1 MITDRSDLPA
11 YDPTSE
17 QTLENPFPEYAQR
30 RASACPIAPVDS
42 LEVPFWTLFGYD
54 DIRAALLNPKTYS
67 NRYGNTPVFQ
77 KSIGFFADAPAH
89 THFRAIFR
97 KRLSP
102 ESLAALKPR
111 VQQLAEDLLTDML
124 AKGPLVELHDD
135 FALPLPVKVVS
146 ILLGIP
152 GEDYFRL
159 KHWSDALMDNAFG
172 KDNQAFLDVYQG
184 VCEFF
189 DGFLDQRYAILAD
202 AGIDTPGPEHV
213 GTVLPDDWISDAIC
227 ADYMGRKLTRDEQR
241 IALMGLLVGG
251 NETTTSLITNIMWR
265 LLEQPG
271 RWEQVKSDPEGLI
284 PVAIEE
290 SLRFDAPT
298 LATFRTTLCPTKV
311 AGVELEAKQK
321 LMMAYGSAN
330 RDPAMFEDPE
340 TFRLDRDL
348 KTVSRHLAFG
358 AGPHSCPGAPLSRM
372 EVALVLHLFVARM
385 PDVAIAGPA
394 ERSVGYNFWGRRSLP
409 LRIG

>member
-1 MITDRSDLPA
+1 MTDPSSLSP
-11 YDPTSE
+11 YDPTSPE
-17 QTLENPFPEYAQR
+17 SLADPFPEYAR
-30 RASACPIAPVDS
+30 RRQAGCPIAPVES
-42 LEVPFWTLFGYD
+42 LEVPFWALFGYD
-54 DIRAALLNPKTYS
+54 DIRGALLAPKTFS

-77 KSIGFFADAPAH
+77 KSIGFFADAPSH

-102 ESLAALKPR
+102 ESLTALKPQ
-111 VQQLAEDLLTDML
+111 VEALAERLLTDML
-124 AKGPLVELHDD
+124 AKGPLVDLHDD
-135 FALPLPVKVVS
+135 FALPLPVRIVS

-152 GEDYFRL
+152 GDDYPRL

-184 VCEFF
+184 VCAFF
-189 DGFLDQRYAILAD
+189 DGFLDERWAMLAA
-202 AGIDTPGPEHV
+202 AGIETPVPDHV

-251 NETTTSLITNIMWR
+251 NETTTSLITNVMWR
-265 LLEQPG
+265 LLERPE
-271 RWEQVKSDPEGLI
+271 RWEQVKAEPDRLI

-298 LATFRTTLCPTKV
+298 LGTFRTTLCPVEV
-311 AGVELEAKQK
+311 AGVQIGAKQK
-321 LMMAYGSAN
+321 LMMAYGAAN
-330 RDPAMFEDPE
+330 RDPKAFEDPE
-340 TFRLDRDL
+340 TFRLDRDI

-372 EVALVLHLFVARM
+372 EVAIVLRLFVQRM
-385 PDVAIAGPA
+385 PEVALAGPA